1 MEQEGA
7 RQPAYVI
14 KAEDVAALNY
24 LDPDHPRPLLI
35 EWINRGTDRKLRP
48 TSIDLLMRTMDRDD
62 VSPSVQSLHQSSGLR
77 VIFGTNEDRDRFA
90 NAFTGACAQLTVKRQ
105 FHVASMFD
113 NLEQAE
119 AVVLQLKEAG
129 ISERAISMLWRAGQS
144 GDGEVAKGHSKLSVA
159 AAAAGGGIAGALVGV
174 GMLAMIPGIGPVIA
188 AGAVAASVIPSFTA
202 ITATIGATG
211 GAMARMLTDHDVDG
225 REANYY
231 EAQIRRGRVF
241 VTVDTRVARGKREV
255 ARKILMAHGGRT
267 PPKT

>member
-1 MEQEGA
+1 MDQDVA

-14 KAEDVAALNY
+14 KAEDIAALNY
-24 LDPDHPRPLLI
+24 LDPEHPRPLLI

-77 VIFGTNEDRDRFA
+77 LMFSNDEERDRFA

-119 AVVLQLKEAG
+119 AVVLKLKDAG
-129 ISERAISMLWRAGQS
+129 VPEKAISMLWRAGQMIEA
-144 GDGEVAKGHSKLSVA
+144 DEIKGHSKLSVA
-159 AAAAGGGIAGALVGV
+159 AAAAGGGIAGALIGV

-188 AGAVAASVIPSFTA
+188 AGAVASAVIPSFTA
-202 ITATIGATG
+202 ISATIGATG

-241 VTVDTRVARGKREV
+241 VTVDTRIARGKRDI
-255 ARKILMAHGGRT
+255 ARQILIDHGGRT
-267 PPKT
+267 PPKA

>member
-1 MEQEGA
+1 MEQDSV

-14 KAEDVAALNY
+14 KAEDIAALNY

-77 VIFGTNEDRDRFA
+77 VMFGSDEERDRFA

-119 AVVLQLKEAG
+119 AVVLQLKDAG
-129 ISERAISMLWRAGQS
+129 VPEKAISMLWRVRRSRMMRSRAT
-144 GDGEVAKGHSKLSVA
+144 
-159 AAAAGGGIAGALVGV
+159 
-174 GMLAMIPGIGPVIA
+174 
-188 AGAVAASVIPSFTA
+188 AS
-202 ITATIGATG
+202 
-211 GAMARMLTDHDVDG
+211 
-225 REANYY
+225 
-231 EAQIRRGRVF
+231 
-241 VTVDTRVARGKREV
+241 
-255 ARKILMAHGGRT
+255 
-267 PPKT
+267 